1 MATMEAALGCQ
12 PVVGRYTFILS
23 QMPGTLRAFTMSI
36 FSWARGQDNLCG
48 GPILEQRA
56 YLYDYTAYV
65 QDSQGFR
72 AFRELLTATLA
83 PTLVCA

>member
-1 MATMEAALGCQ
+1 MKMALGSQ
-12 PVVGRYTFILS
+12 PAVGRTAFVLS
-23 QMPGTLRAFTMSI
+23 LVRGTLRAFTISI
-36 FSWARGQDNLCG
+36 FAWLFRQDNLCG